1 MTTQNE
7 NPSPFWH
14 LWGWPLAM
22 AALTLT
28 GLIAA
33 LFSDGG
39 FGDWLAA
46 TCLAAPVLVCA
57 WFGWLRGRKPEPAEK
72 G

>member
-28 GLIAA
+28 GIFA
-33 LFSDGG
+33 SSYN
-39 FGDWLAA
+39 
-46 TCLAAPVLVCA
+46 TSP
-57 WFGWLRGRKPEPAEK
+57 
-72 G
+72 